1 MQPASNFFE
10 NIIQLRLNL
19 ETKTQ
24 YYTFFWEES
33 ASPMWKVS
41 GMGGR
46 ERGISVRTAKTVWL
60 NG

>member
-19 ETKTQ
+19 KAKTQ
-24 YYTFFWEES
+24 YYTSFWEES
-33 ASPMWKVS
+33 ASPRWKMS
-41 GMGGR
+41 GMGG
-46 ERGISVRTAKTVWL
+46 ISVHTAKTVQL